1 MSQLQQRLTG
11 VSIPLGVSR
20 ERWSEWLLRLRR
32 RFRRPT
38 NPAGMPD
45 FLMLLASCLRGGA
58 GYAESLEWIRA
69 RSNGDLRAE
78 LDSMLS
84 YFEVGDTVANA
95 LLRFESKSQVPD
107 LKEVAL
113 KLAQADQLGSPVVS
127 AIEAM
132 TDSSSAA
139 DDAALI
145 AIGTKRENQM
155 LYPLVFLVLP
165 VTVLFVVF
173 PSMQFLQLVNL

>member
-11 VSIPLGVSR
+11 VSIPLGVSQ

-32 RFRRPT
+32 RFRRRH

-113 KLAQADQLGSPVVS
+113 KLALADQLGSPVVS
-127 AIEAM
+127 ALEAM
-132 TDSSSAA
+132 TDSSSATN
-139 DDAALI
+139 DAALI

-173 PSMQFLQLVNL
+173 PSLQFLQLANL